1 MRTWLRVHR
10 AAQVCGALA
19 LTAGLVAAVG
29 DVLVPVPGLAVEDLA
44 GVPVALVAPLAAS
57 SVLVR
62 GALAGAGGLEA
73 AAVRPVL
80 AYRTGMVAVVCAL
93 SLVMALVVTVPY
105 AAAAARNLVGFTGL
119 AALAALP
126 RGRRRDAATAAPAAY
141 LVAAMLLGRPGA
153 GSWWDWP
160 VEPSPH
166 PATWVVPAA
175 CLGFGLAAPV
185 LARLRPGRR
194 PRRRG

>member
-10 AAQVCGALA
+10 AAQVCVALA
-19 LTAGLVAAVG
+19 LTAGLVAAAG
-29 DVLVPVPGLAVEDLA
+29 DVLVPVPRPTLDDLA
-44 GVPVALVAPLAAS
+44 GVPVALVAPLVAS

-62 GALAGAGGLEA
+62 GALAGGGSLEA
-73 AAVRPVL
+73 VAVRPVL
-80 AYRTGMVAVVCAL
+80 AYRTGLVALTCAL
-93 SLVMALVVTVPY
+93 SLVMAVVETVPY
-105 AAAAARNLVGFTGL
+105 GAAAARNLVGFTGL
-119 AALAALP
+119 AALAALW
-126 RGRRRDAATAAPAAY
+126 RRDAATAAPAAY

-175 CLGFGLAAPV
+175 CLGLGLAAPA
-185 LARLRPGRR
+185 LPRLM
-194 PRRRG
+194 PRRHRR